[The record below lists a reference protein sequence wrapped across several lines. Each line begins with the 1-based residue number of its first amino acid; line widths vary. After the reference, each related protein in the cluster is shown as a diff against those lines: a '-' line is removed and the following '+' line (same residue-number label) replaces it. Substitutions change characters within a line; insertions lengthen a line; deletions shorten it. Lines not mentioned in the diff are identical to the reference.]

1 MPLGGV
7 ASDARARTPLETH
20 GMPSAPRSY
29 RNSNRQEPCSVRSP
43 GAQAEGEGRG
53 AIGTFVI
60 GRLPRPPDQLHHP
73 FDPGGESDVS
83 ARLQQPYFKEITGQ
97 DLIIQ
102 YLPGAGGAQAWAGL
116 NDQEGDG
123 YTIMGTN
130 LPHIILQP
138 LLQDPG
144 YATEDITNV
153 YMFHF
158 TPDALIVRQDSP
170 YQTLEDIIAAAN
182 ENPGA
187 ITASGS
193 GTNSANHI
201 ANQIFENET
210 GAQLTY
216 IPYSGTAPSVTA
228 VLGGETDAAWGYTTV
243 AARQPELK
251 MLAVATEER
260 HPLFPDV
267 PTFQELGYDIVG
279 GAYRGIAVPDERVGG
294 DPPGGVRRHREI
306 NADPDFIQ
314 QMVDGG
320 FAMIDVPYSD
330 GRLDAGAPG
339 ALPGVAEQLAAGG

>member
-1 MPLGGV
+1 MKFGHILV
-7 ASDARARTPLETH
+7 AGLVAAAFTAGPAAAFPD
-20 GMPSAPRSY
+20 
-29 RNSNRQEPCSVRSP
+29 
-43 GAQAEGEGRG
+43 
-53 AIGTFVI
+53 
-60 GRLPRPPDQLHHP
+60 RPINYIIP

-144 YATEDITNV
+144 YATEDITNI

-228 VLGGETDAAWGYTTV
+228 VLGGETEAAWGYTTV

-279 GAYRGIAVPDERVGG
+279 GAYRGIAVPSSASEETRQAVSDVIAA
-294 DPPGGVRRHREI
+294 I

-320 FAMIDVPYSD
+320 FAMIDVPYSEM
-330 GRLDAGAPG
+330 DAWM
-339 ALPGVAEQLAAGG
+339 LERQERYQGVAEQLAAGG

>member
-1 MPLGGV
+1 MKFGHILV
-7 ASDARARTPLETH
+7 AGLVAAAFTAGPAAAFPD
-20 GMPSAPRSY
+20 
-29 RNSNRQEPCSVRSP
+29 
-43 GAQAEGEGRG
+43 
-53 AIGTFVI
+53 
-60 GRLPRPPDQLHHP
+60 RPINYIIP

-123 YTIMGTN
+123 HTIMGTN

-138 LLQDPG
+138 MLQDPG

-158 TPDALIVRQDSP
+158 TPDALIVRVDSP

-228 VLGGETDAAWGYTTV
+228 VLGGETEAAWGYTTV

-279 GAYRGIAVPDERVGG
+279 GAYRDIAVPSSASEETRQAVSDVIAA
-294 DPPGGVRRHREI
+294 I

-320 FAMIDVPYSD
+320 FAMIDVPYSEM
-330 GRLDAGAPG
+330 DAWMQERQERYQ
-339 ALPGVAEQLAAGG
+339 GVAEQLAAGG